1 MLVAAVLKEKGS
13 DVITVSPEVSV
24 MELANTITSRKI
36 GAVVVLDGDRLAGIV
51 SERDVVKA
59 VSQHGATAL
68 DLTAA
73 DIMTKAVTTAT
84 PRTTMDEA
92 MAMMDAGYFRHLPVL
107 DEGTMVG
114 IISVRDVVRAQI
126 QLQAQEVDSL
136 KAYVFRGAEA
146 NGLR

>member
-1 MLVAAVLKEKGS
+1 MLVAAVLKQKGP
-13 DVITVSPEVSV
+13 DVVTASPTSSV
-24 MELANTITSRKI
+24 MELANTITSLKI
-36 GAVVVLDGDRLAGIV
+36 GAVVICEGERLAGIV

-59 VSQHGATAL
+59 VSQHGAAAL
-68 DLTAA
+68 EMTAA
-73 DIMTKAVTTAT
+73 DIMTRAVKTAQ
-84 PRTTMDEA
+84 PGTTMDEA
-92 MAMMDAGYFRHLPVL
+92 MAMMDAGYFRHLPVI
-107 DEGTMVG
+107 DDGVMVG